1 MRKFLQSVLTNL
13 VLLLLV
19 LLAVWGIAAVINQI
33 AGLFA

>member
-1 MRKFLQSVLTNL
+1 MKDALSEVLADL

-33 AGLFA
+33 AGLLA